1 MRTIPF
7 VKPWIDEKELQT
19 ALQSKFVS
27 SLGQISKQLERDFE
41 RIFKVKRA
49 LLVGSCTDALEIALM
64 SLNLEADDEVI
75 CPSYTFVSTVN
86 SIIKAGGKAVFVDI
100 EPNSLS
106 LDPYKVEK
114 AINPK
119 TKAILLVHYGGI
131 PAQVETIKRICTK
144 NKLKLIEDVAQGFL
158 VKVND
163 RYLGTFGDMGCFSFH
178 HTKNVTCGEGGL
190 LIIPGDGDLVTNCE
204 EIRSFGTN
212 KESFLQGEVDKY
224 EWQRIGGSYFMTDI
238 QAALLRSQLEK
249 ASKIQSERKRVY
261 GTYYRNLKKLKM
273 IQVGVSKHPTN
284 SNFHLFWLICR
295 SRKERDSLLD
305 ELDRSGIRASFH
317 FLPLHSSPFVRGN
330 PNKFRISG
338 DMVVTNDVSE
348 RILRL
353 PIFPELTN
361 KEINYICSKVSA
373 FYKI

>member
-1 MRTIPF
+1 
-7 VKPWIDEKELQT
+7 
-19 ALQSKFVS
+19 
-27 SLGQISKQLERDFE
+27 
-41 RIFKVKRA
+41 
-49 LLVGSCTDALEIALM
+49 
-64 SLNLEADDEVI
+64 
-75 CPSYTFVSTVN
+75 
-86 SIIKAGGKAVFVDI
+86 
-100 EPNSLS
+100 
-106 LDPYKVEK
+106 
-114 AINPK
+114 
-119 TKAILLVHYGGI
+119 
-131 PAQVETIKRICTK
+131 
-144 NKLKLIEDVAQGFL
+144 
-158 VKVND
+158 
-163 RYLGTFGDMGCFSFH
+163 
-178 HTKNVTCGEGGL
+178 
-190 LIIPGDGDLVTNCE
+190 
-204 EIRSFGTN
+204 
-212 KESFLQGEVDKY
+212 
-224 EWQRIGGSYFMTDI
+224 MTDI

-305 ELDRSGIRASFH
+305 ELNRSGIRASFH